1 LESLNLFW
9 NLSNPWYWYLLV
21 TLMTSMNTL
30 MPSQLR
36 PEHQPLPAL
45 GTAVL
50 IIPSCPGHNSCMLL
64 HGMLAQL
71 AMLAKCR

>member
-1 LESLNLFW
+1 
-9 NLSNPWYWYLLV
+9 
-21 TLMTSMNTL
+21 MNAL

-50 IIPSCPGHNSCMLL
+50 IITICPGHNSCVLL
-64 HGMLAQL
+64 YGMLPQL
-71 AMLAKCR
+71 AMFAKCR

>member
-1 LESLNLFW
+1 MA
-9 NLSNPWYWYLLV
+9 P
-21 TLMTSMNTL
+21 MNTL

-50 IIPSCPGHNSCMLL
+50 IITSCPSYNSCMLL
-64 HGMLAQL
+64 YGMLTQL

>member
-1 LESLNLFW
+1 MASV
-9 NLSNPWYWYLLV
+9 Y
-21 TLMTSMNTL
+21 TL

-64 HGMLAQL
+64 YGMLAQL